1 MKTNKKVLV
10 LLLALAGAQSPVLA
24 KESSNCKTFGDSPE
38 ITVCVNAKDPEDKLD
53 REKYIQIKSV
63 ATDLLAKQK
72 KALKNKKQPK
82 AIMAP
87 STPLMTGTTVLTKKP
102 VVMPYVETENHEE
115 PSIEVLPNDK
125 KYNEIPDDNYE
136 DFGF

>member
-10 LLLALAGAQSPVLA
+10 LLIALAGAQSPVLA
-24 KESSNCKTFGDSPE
+24 KESSNCKTFGDNPQ
-38 ITVCVNAKDPEDKLD
+38 ITLCVNAKDPEDKLD

-82 AIMAP
+82 AMMAP
-87 STPLMTGTTVLTKKP
+87 STPLMTGTTVLTNTP
-102 VVMPYVETENHEE
+102 ILTPYVEVENFEIDEPIINTLPEEKNYTE
-115 PSIEVLPNDK
+115 IDG
-125 KYNEIPDDNYE
+125 DDYE
-136 DFGF
+136 DF